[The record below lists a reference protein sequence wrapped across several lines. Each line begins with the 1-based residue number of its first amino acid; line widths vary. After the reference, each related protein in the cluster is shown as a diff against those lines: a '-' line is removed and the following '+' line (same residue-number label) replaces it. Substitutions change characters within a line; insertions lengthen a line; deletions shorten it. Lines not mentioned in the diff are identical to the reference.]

1 MHFMLLNAFL
11 EKKYF
16 LKKKSGGESIK
27 KKSKKFQKQF
37 KIRYFPQLSTLPAQ

>member
-27 KKSKKFQKQF
+27 KNQKSF
-37 KIRYFPQLSTLPAQ
+37 KNNLKYDIFRIYAI